1 MSMVWERIHLYL
13 QLTRLNRPI
22 GIYVLL
28 WQTLWAVWIAG
39 DGTPSPWIVAVFIAG
54 VVSMRSAGCVINDVA
69 DRHIDGHVKRTRER
83 PLATGRILVPEALA
97 LAGGLTVIAFLLVL
111 TTNAHTIAMSVVA
124 LGLAAL
130 YPFMKRYTHWPQLF
144 LGLAFSWAIPMAFTA
159 QDAALVPTAWLLFLS
174 AICWIIAY
182 DTEYAMVDRDD
193 DLLIGVRSTAIFFGD
208 YDRVAIGGFQAAFL
222 AGMVLVGFI
231 ESFGIV
237 YYVGLACAVGVFIRQ
252 HRLIHGRER
261 MPCFRAFLSNHW
273 AGLAVFAGTVLDLSI
288 VPLVIT

>member
-1 MSMVWERIHLYL
+1 MSMVWERIRLYL

-39 DGTPSPWIVAVFIAG
+39 AGAPSPWLVVVFIAG
-54 VVSMRSAGCVINDVA
+54 VVAMRSAGCVINDVA

-83 PLATGRILVPEALA
+83 PLATGRIQVPEALA
-97 LAGGLTVIAFLLVL
+97 VAGGLTIVAFLLVL
-111 TTNAHTIAMSVVA
+111 TTNTQTIAMSVVA

-130 YPFMKRYTHWPQLF
+130 YPFMKRYTHWPQVF

-159 QDAALVPTAWLLFLS
+159 QETALVPTAWLLFLS

-208 YDRVAIGGFQAAFL
+208 YDRLAVGGFQAAFL
-222 AGMVLVGFI
+222 VGMLLVGFV
-231 ESFGIV
+231 EGFGIFF
-237 YYVGLACAVGVFIRQ
+237 YLGLAGATGVFIRQ
-252 HRLIHGRER
+252 HQLIRSRER

-273 AGLAVFAGTVLDLSI
+273 AGLAVFAGTVLDLTI
-288 VPLVIT
+288 VPLAMA